1 MLQKRTKVVFLIF
14 ALFVFTQTKHNKSK
28 QDTFYKHGAVA
39 SDSGVCSD
47 IGVNAMKDKGTAVDA
62 AIATLFCLGLIH
74 PHSSGIGGGGFMLIY
89 QRSKKKATF
98 LDFRETAPAGSTYDN
113 MFVNKTDDTV
123 QLQGK
128 EKKIKIIE
136 LKHGYCMLT
145 GVNTVEQASMKNVE
159 LVSMNKVELASMN
172 KIELSSQHVNKV
184 VHLCW

>member
-1 MLQKRTKVVFLIF
+1 
-14 ALFVFTQTKHNKSK
+14 
-28 QDTFYKHGAVA
+28 
-39 SDSGVCSD
+39 
-47 IGVNAMKDKGTAVDA
+47 
-62 AIATLFCLGLIH
+62 
-74 PHSSGIGGGGFMLIY
+74 MLIY
-89 QRSKKKATF
+89 QRSKEKATF

-159 LVSMNKVELASMN
+159 LVSMMLM
-172 KIELSSQHVNKV
+172 
-184 VHLCW
+184 